1 MLPFLRTSLFVLP
14 RFFPRAGFLAR
25 FNSIAATSQ
34 LVQPI
39 SKYPSSPN
47 SINFTKE
54 AVQRLSALA
63 LSGDSLNIKVSSGGC
78 HGYQYDLTLVP
89 SPADLETETN
99 TTPEEPNDDDEF
111 GKTELTTFKLPF
123 FKPDKR
129 DLVGLSNS
137 FKKIDLPKSEDNSA
151 ASALSKVEETLSKA
165 EAKDVFVVIDSD
177 SLALLNGTTLE
188 FQRELIGSSFKIIGG
203 NLKSSC
209 GCGSSFDL

>member
-1 MLPFLRTSLFVLP
+1 MLPILRSARVVTTRFLPKSRI
-14 RFFPRAGFLAR
+14 LAR
-25 FNSIAATSQ
+25 CSSIAATSP

-47 SINFTKE
+47 SINFTTE

-89 SPADLETETN
+89 CPTGLETETN
-99 TTPEEPNDDDEF
+99 KSSAEPKDDDDF
-111 GKTELTTFKLPF
+111 GEPELTTFKLPF

-137 FKKIDLPKSEDNSA
+137 FKKAESPKSQDQSA
-151 ASALSKVEETLSKA
+151 ASEISKVDEVLSKA